1 MDKKKIMKAIV
12 FIAVLLIPIMY
23 SFFYLKA
30 YWDPYGNLE
39 DIKVAIV
46 NLDEGEN
53 GENQGTKLV
62 DSLKEKDVVNIC
74 DTTEEDAN
82 NGLVNRD
89 YYAVITIPSDFTH
102 TLNNAEN
109 SDRVKATI
117 KYAPNQKTN
126 YLASQII
133 NKIVASTET
142 ALQGQIS
149 KGVVEKLSDNLR
161 DVPESL
167 EEISSG
173 ADEILNGT
181 KSLTDGLSTM
191 KDGTETLSNSYNQF
205 DDGLKAV
212 SAGASTLD
220 NGLSNL
226 KTGVDQV
233 ESGSSDLSEALSL
246 LNNGASTLE
255 KSGAEGIQKLTAGI
269 DSLST
274 GSTSLNSGVTQYV
287 AGVNAYNEKTTSL
300 MKAIVAYGDANPAVL
315 QDENIAQIYGM
326 SKLIL
331 ASNTSDKLATN
342 GEALVQGSSNLK
354 AGVDTFKN
362 SSSSLSKL
370 GEGITTLKTSI
381 SQIQAGAN
389 KLQTGTQQLS
399 DGTNQLKTGSQS
411 LKNGTKTLE
420 NNSTKIKEALTSLQT
435 GTQTAYDGSKELN
448 QGVQTFKD
456 EVENGLTEAK
466 EEIKKL
472 DGLNDY
478 IEDPVEIVE
487 EDYGEISSYGVSF
500 TPLFLSIGLWV
511 GGLMAFV
518 VLYYD
523 QEKRFKLLG
532 KYADNKLLRILLY
545 VGIGVAQGLI
555 TGFLLKLG
563 LGFDVTSNCLYYSSC
578 VLVSVVFISIIQLL
592 IVNFGDIGKFIG
604 LLILVLQLAASGGTF
619 PVETVSKGFQVISPY
634 LPMTYTIRLLKESI
648 ILEDAGF
655 VGQNVAILAGIAV
668 VCLALTV
675 VCDVIRTKKKVSE

>member
-1 MDKKKIMKAIV
+1 MDKKKVMKTIV

-46 NLDEGEN
+46 NLDQGED

-62 DSLKEKDVVNIC
+62 DNLKEKDVVNIC
-74 DTTEEDAN
+74 DATEDEAN
-82 NGLVNRD
+82 DGLVNRE

-109 SDRVKATI
+109 TDRVKATI

-149 KGVVEKLSDNLR
+149 KGVVEKLSDNLK

-167 EEISSG
+167 EKIDDG
-173 ADEILNGT
+173 AGEILDGT
-181 KSLTDGLSTM
+181 ESLKDGLATM
-191 KDGTETLSNSYNQF
+191 KDGTATLSNSYNQF
-205 DDGLKAV
+205 DDGLKSA

-220 NGLSNL
+220 NGVSSL
-226 KTGVDQV
+226 KSGVDQV
-233 ESGSSDLSEALSL
+233 ESGSSDLSEALEL

-255 KSGAEGIQKLTAGI
+255 KSGAEGIQKLTSGI
-269 DSLST
+269 ESLST
-274 GSTSLNSGVTQYV
+274 GSTTLNSGITQYV

-300 MKAIVAYGDANPAVL
+300 MKAIVAYGDANKAAL
-315 QDENIAQIYGM
+315 QDSNVAQLYGM
-326 SKLIL
+326 AKAIL
-331 ASNTSDKLATN
+331 ASNTSETLATK
-342 GEALVQGSSNLK
+342 GETLKQGSSSLK
-354 AGVDTFKN
+354 TGVDTFKN
-362 SSSSLSKL
+362 SAGSLSKL
-370 GEGITTLKTSI
+370 GEGITTLKTPI

-389 KLQTGTQQLS
+389 RLESGTKQLS
-399 DGTNQLKTGSQS
+399 DGTNQLKSGSQA
-411 LKNGTKTLE
+411 LKDGTKTLE
-420 NNSTKIKEALTSLQT
+420 DNSVKIKDALNTLET

-448 QGVQTFKD
+448 EGVQTFKNEIQD
-456 EVENGLTEAK
+456 GLTEAK

-478 IEDPVEIVE
+478 IEDPVDIVE
-487 EDYGEISSYGVSF
+487 EDYGEISSYGLSF

-545 VGIGVAQGLI
+545 VGIGVAQGII
-555 TGFLLKLG
+555 TGFLLKHGLG
-563 LGFDVTSNCLYYSSC
+563 LNVTSNWLYYSSC
-578 VLVSVVFISIIQLL
+578 VLVSVVFISIIQFL
-592 IVNFGDIGKFIG
+592 IVNFGDVGKFVG

-619 PVETVSKGFQVISPY
+619 PVETVAKGFQAISPY
-634 LPMTYTIRLLKESI
+634 LPMTYTIRLLKESV

-655 VGQNVAILAGIAV
+655 VSQNVSILVAIAV

-675 VCDVIRTKKKVSE
+675 ICDIVRMKKKKAE